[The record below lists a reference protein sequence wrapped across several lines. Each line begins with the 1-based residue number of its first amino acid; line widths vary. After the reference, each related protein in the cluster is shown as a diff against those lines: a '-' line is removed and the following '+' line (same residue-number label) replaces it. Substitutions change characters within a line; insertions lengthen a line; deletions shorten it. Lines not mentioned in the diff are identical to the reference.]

1 MSKVLS
7 LDMYRCR
14 STSILQ
20 YVQSYV
26 QRDNTNGI
34 DSLIRSSIPDAVR
47 CEESFIQSTLVSHT
61 VTLSV
66 IVLSV
71 ILLSVIVLSVI
82 VLSVIVLSVIVLSV
96 IMLSVI
102 VLSVVGLTI
111 IMLSVIVLSVIVAIV
126 IVLSIIVRKR
136 WEVDSYS
143 AYYPITHDESV
154 EAEEEVDG

>member
-7 LDMYRCR
+7 LDIYRCR
-14 STSILQ
+14 STSIWQ

-26 QRDNTNGI
+26 QSDNINGI

-47 CEESFIQSTLVSHT
+47 CEESFIQLTLVSHT

-71 ILLSVIVLSVI
+71 NLLSVIVAIII
-82 VLSVIVLSVIVLSV
+82 VLSA

-102 VLSVVGLTI
+102 VLSVVVLTI
-111 IMLSVIVLSVIVAIV
+111 IMLSVIVLSVIVAI
-126 IVLSIIVRKR
+126 IIVFKC
-136 WEVDSYS
+136 YC
-143 AYYPITHDESV
+143 T
-154 EAEEEVDG
+154 